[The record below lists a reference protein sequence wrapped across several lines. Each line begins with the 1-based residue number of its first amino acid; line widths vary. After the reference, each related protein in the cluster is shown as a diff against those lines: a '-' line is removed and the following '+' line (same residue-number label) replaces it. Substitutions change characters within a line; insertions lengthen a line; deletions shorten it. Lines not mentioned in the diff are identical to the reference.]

1 MATYLTNHA
10 ENKAPISKQRLKE
23 MVEQEQGI
31 LYKDSKTDKIHLV
44 NDKVVAVYTEED
56 NGKVII
62 TAYAN
67 LQKGRYKYKKRFS
80 QV

>member
-1 MATYLTNHA
+1 MTTFLTNHA
-10 ENKAPISKQRLKE
+10 ENKCPISKERLKE
-23 MVEQEQGI
+23 MVEQEQGLI
-31 LYKDSKTDKIHLV
+31 YEDSETDKLHLV

-67 LQKGRYKYKKRFS
+67 LQKGRYKHKKRFS